1 MPEMSLTVIG
11 CSAAAPRMG
20 GACSSYLVGFG
31 ETRMLLDCGPA
42 SLSFLRQHLNPR
54 NLDAVVLSHF
64 HADHTLDL
72 IPLRYLLKYG
82 PPEAADRHGRE
93 RKLPLYVPPGGWDF
107 LQGLSAGLAGDGGPE
122 FWSPFAVIEYDP
134 DRDLEI
140 GGVGIVFA
148 PTRHYLPCYAMR
160 ISPAETDE
168 PVIVYGA
175 DTAPS
180 ASVIALAGDADLLIL
195 EATLPTPE
203 TNEPMG
209 HLTPRQAGELAEEA
223 GGVTHLVLTHYWGNI
238 PPDVMAME
246 AETAFTNGTVSVATE
261 GDVYTLRTGKDMTIA

>member
-11 CSAAAPRMG
+11 CSAAAPRAG

-31 ETRMLLDCGPA
+31 EARILLDCGPA
-42 SLSFLRQHLNPR
+42 SLSILRQHLNPR
-54 NLDAVVLSHF
+54 NLDAIVLSHF

-82 PPEAADRHGRE
+82 PPEATDRHGRE
-93 RKLPLYVPPGGWDF
+93 RKLPLYVPPGGWEF
-107 LQGLSAGLAGDGGPE
+107 LQGLGAGLAGDGGPE

-134 DRDLEI
+134 ERDLEI
-140 GGVGIVFA
+140 GGVGFVFA

-160 ISPAETDE
+160 LSPAETDE

-180 ASVIALAGDADLLIL
+180 DSVVALAGDADLLIL

-203 TNEPMG
+203 THEPMG
-209 HLTPRQAGELAEEA
+209 HLTPRQAGTLAEEA

-238 PPDVMAME
+238 PPDVMTME
-246 AETAFTNGTVSVATE
+246 AETAFTNGTVGVATE
-261 GDVYTLRTGKDMTIA
+261 GDVYTLRTGKDMTVA